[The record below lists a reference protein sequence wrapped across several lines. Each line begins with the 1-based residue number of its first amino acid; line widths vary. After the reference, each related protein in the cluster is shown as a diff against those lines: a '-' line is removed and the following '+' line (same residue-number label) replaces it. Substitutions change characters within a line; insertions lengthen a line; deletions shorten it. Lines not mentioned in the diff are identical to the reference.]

1 MYLAE
6 RGIKVRRTDA
16 MDFKGEILVEAP
28 RDAVY
33 AKIRD
38 AQFFVSCIEGVR
50 NLEEVDATHY
60 TAVMESK
67 VAYIKVAFVVAVE
80 LVRDEAPGL
89 IEAKIEGR
97 PMKIAGRLTARS
109 VTRLEEA
116 DGGTKILYE
125 TDLSLTGK
133 LGSLG
138 RPVLAAKAKDMEK
151 QFAENL
157 RNAFSASKTEAAT

>member
-1 MYLAE
+1 
-6 RGIKVRRTDA
+6 
-16 MDFKGEILVEAP
+16 MDFKGEITVRAP

-33 AKIRD
+33 EKIRD
-38 AQFFVSCIEGVR
+38 AHFFVSCIDGVR
-50 NLEEVDATHY
+50 DLEEIDATHY

-67 VAYIKVAFVVAVE
+67 VAYIKVSFQVSVE

-97 PMKIAGRLTARS
+97 PLKIAGRLTATS
-109 VTRLEEA
+109 VTRLEEV
-116 DGGTKILYE
+116 DGGTKIFYE

-138 RPVLAAKAKDMEK
+138 RPALTAKAKEMEK

-157 RNAFSASKTEAAT
+157 QKAFSDGGGDATA

>member
-1 MYLAE
+1 
-6 RGIKVRRTDA
+6 
-16 MDFKGEILVEAP
+16 MDFNGEILVKVP

-38 AQFFVSCIEGVR
+38 ARFFVSCIEGVR
-50 NLEEVDATHY
+50 DLEEVDATHY
-60 TAVMESK
+60 TAIMESN
-67 VAYIKVAFVVAVE
+67 VAYIKVAFEVVVE
-80 LVRDEAPGL
+80 LLRDEAPTL

-97 PMKIAGRLTARS
+97 PIKIAGRLTARS
-109 VTRLEEA
+109 VMRLEEV
-116 DGGTKILYE
+116 DGCTKIIYE

-157 RNAFSASKTEAAT
+157 RNAFLAPKTEAAT